1 LLKRWNKKLE
11 KATRKDPEG
20 EPPLK
25 QFTPKNKNLVML
37 QDCTKGLGEE
47 YWDQWDR
54 HECVVTP
61 GSIIEHK
68 ELFKIAERLELKERA
83 KVREI
88 CYRSTD

>member
-1 LLKRWNKKLE
+1 ME
-11 KATRKDPEG
+11 KATRKDPEV

-54 HECVVTP
+54 HDCVVTP
-61 GSIIEHK
+61 GSIIEHEK
-68 ELFKIAERLELKERA
+68 LVEIAERLELKEQA
-83 KVREI
+83 KGREI
-88 CYRSTD
+88 

>member
-1 LLKRWNKKLE
+1 ME

-25 QFTPKNKNLVML
+25 QFTTKINNLVML

-47 YWDQWDR
+47 YWDR
-54 HECVVTP
+54 HKCVVTP

>member
-1 LLKRWNKKLE
+1 MENAIR
-11 KATRKDPEG
+11 RDPEV

-25 QFTPKNKNLVML
+25 QFTPQNKNLEVL
-37 QDCTKGLGEE
+37 KDYTKVLGKE
-47 YWDQWDR
+47 YWDQWDK
-54 HECVVTP
+54 HKCLVTP

-88 CYRSTD
+88 CYSSTD